1 MKPFETRHDKRI
13 KLCLV
18 PLNLS
23 ESFLFG
29 SRELCDSHAA
39 VMVELNLA
47 ISIQVMNKKSIKT
60 LTELFKQAFPSL
72 LLVLKQ
78 SC

>member
-1 MKPFETRHDKRI
+1 MKPFETRHDQRV

-29 SRELCDSHAA
+29 SREVCGPHAA
-39 VMVELNLA
+39 A
-47 ISIQVMNKKSIKT
+47 SYHRAKFGHFSINH
-60 LTELFKQAFPSL
+60 E
-72 LLVLKQ
+72 
-78 SC
+78 